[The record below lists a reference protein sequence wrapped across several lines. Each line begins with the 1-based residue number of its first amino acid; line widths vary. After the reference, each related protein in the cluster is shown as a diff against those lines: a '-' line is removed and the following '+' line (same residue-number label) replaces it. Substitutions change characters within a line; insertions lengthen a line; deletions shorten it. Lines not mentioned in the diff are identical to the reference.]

1 MEKLTKR
8 EKVILG
14 LAAVTLVVAGVKLKH
29 DVFKAGA
36 HYNRL
41 ANKLCSINGGAWTAI
56 NVTPKSFNLVRIEP

>member
-1 MEKLTKR
+1 MKKLTKR

-14 LAAVTLVVAGVKLKH
+14 LSTVVLVVVGVKLKH

-36 HYNRL
+36 AYNRI
-41 ANKLCSINGGAWTAI
+41 ADKLCSGGAWTAI

>member
-14 LAAVTLVVAGVKLKH
+14 LAAVTLVIVGVKLKH
-29 DVFKAGA
+29 DIFKAGA
-36 HYNRL
+36 HYNGL
-41 ANKLCSINGGAWTAI
+41 ANKLCSGGAWTAI